1 MDREIFKNDLLA
13 VGEYTVDG
21 LGFTH
26 FYVDIAGT
34 LEMVQ
39 RFVKT
44 YGGNIEVK
52 YGKLTYRMLRKDFA
66 LMIKVADLS
75 EEKLKELALRFPE
88 EVKFEKETEI
98 TL

>member
-1 MDREIFKNDLLA
+1 MDNQIFRNELLA

-21 LGFTH
+21 LDLTH

-34 LEMVQ
+34 LHMVE

-44 YGGNIEVK
+44 YGGHIEVK
-52 YGKLTYRMLRKDFA
+52 YGKVTYRMVRKDFA

-75 EEKLKELALRFPE
+75 EQKLKELLARFPE
-88 EVKFEKETEI
+88 EVYYEKGTEI

>member
-1 MDREIFKNDLLA
+1 MDNRIFRNELLS
-13 VGEYTVDG
+13 VGEFTLDG
-21 LGFTH
+21 LNLTH
-26 FYVDIAGT
+26 FYVDIAGS
-34 LEMVQ
+34 LHMVE

-75 EEKLKELALRFPE
+75 DQKLKELALRFQE
-88 EVKFEKETEI
+88 EVKFEKGTEI